1 MFSCLQLADKPL
13 NLGQETLVLSQQL
26 DAVVAVAVVVV
37 VATGALVN
45 TARTVRVVHII
56 CGWLTIT
63 PRQSL
68 KQNRSKL
75 HSWQKLTHHFRGG
88 VTIIYNTTSLSLCRE
103 ICLLAHHLHK
113 TFSTFYNKT
122 STIQ

>member
-1 MFSCLQLADKPL
+1 MTGLSFHITSQCLVLITCTITDLCYNFIFLLFKSYVTHSMFSCLQLADKPL

-37 VATGALVN
+37 VVATGALVN

-56 CGWLTIT
+56 CGWLTIP

-68 KQNRSKL
+68 K
-75 HSWQKLTHHFRGG
+75 
-88 VTIIYNTTSLSLCRE
+88 
-103 ICLLAHHLHK
+103 
-113 TFSTFYNKT
+113 
-122 STIQ
+122 